1 MATTKKTT
9 TKKATS
15 KPAPKKQKE
24 YHSIDDA
31 LAGVLDLQVEQIEDA
46 IPTKPEPVKPEETVS
61 YVIPRDPS
69 LSSGDQF
76 FEYCLNGINYRFKR
90 GEVLTH
96 PKSLYDAIYNVLMR
110 RERKSPFIAEFQNTS
125 KKLN

>member
-9 TKKATS
+9 TEKKTR
-15 KPAPKKQKE
+15 APKKV
-24 YHSIDDA
+24 A
-31 LAGVLDLQVEQIEDA
+31 PARTAEQIEDA

-96 PKSLYDAIYNVLMR
+96 PRSLYEAINDVLMR

>member
-9 TKKATS
+9 TKKAPGR
-15 KPAPKKQKE
+15 PAKKT
-24 YHSIDDA
+24 A
-31 LAGVLDLQVEQIEDA
+31 VQIEDA
-46 IPTKPEPVKPEETVS
+46 IPTKPEPIEPEETVS

-76 FEYCLNGINYRFKR
+76 FEWCLNGINYRFKR

-96 PKSLYDAIYNVLMR
+96 PRSLYDAISQKLMN
-110 RERKSPFIAEFQNTS
+110 REKVSPFIAEFQNTS
-125 KKLN
+125 KKLMN

>member
-1 MATTKKTT
+1 MATTKKTE
-9 TKKATS
+9 TKKTTC
-15 KPAPKKQKE
+15 APKKV
-24 YHSIDDA
+24 A
-31 LAGVLDLQVEQIEDA
+31 PARTTEQIEDA

-96 PKSLYDAIYNVLMR
+96 PKSLYAAINDVLMR

>member
-1 MATTKKTT
+1 MATTKKTP
-9 TKKATS
+9 TKKAPGR
-15 KPAPKKQKE
+15 PAKKTVPVQT
-24 YHSIDDA
+24 A
-31 LAGVLDLQVEQIEDA
+31 EQIEDA

-76 FEYCLNGINYRFKR
+76 FEWCLNGINYRFKR

-96 PKSLYDAIYNVLMR
+96 PRSLYDAISQKLMN
-110 RERKSPFIAEFQNTS
+110 REKVSPFIAEFQNTS
-125 KKLN
+125 KKLMN

>member
-1 MATTKKTT
+1 MATTKKTE
-9 TKKATS
+9 TKKTTR
-15 KPAPKKQKE
+15 APKKVAPA
-24 YHSIDDA
+24 STA
-31 LAGVLDLQVEQIEDA
+31 EQIEDA

-96 PKSLYDAIYNVLMR
+96 PKSLYEAINDVLMR

>member
-9 TKKATS
+9 TKKTTGR
-15 KPAPKKQKE
+15 PAKKTIPVQ
-24 YHSIDDA
+24 IA
-31 LAGVLDLQVEQIEDA
+31 EQIEDA

-76 FEYCLNGINYRFKR
+76 FEYCLNGVNYRFKR

-96 PKSLYDAIYNVLMR
+96 PRSLYEAINDVLMR

>member
-1 MATTKKTT
+1 MATTKKTP
-9 TKKATS
+9 TKKAPGR
-15 KPAPKKQKE
+15 PAKKT
-24 YHSIDDA
+24 A
-31 LAGVLDLQVEQIEDA
+31 VQIEDA

-76 FEYCLNGINYRFKR
+76 FEWCLNGINYRFKR

-96 PKSLYDAIYNVLMR
+96 PRSLYDAISQKLR
-110 RERKSPFIAEFQNTS
+110 DREKVSPFIAEFQNTS
-125 KKLN
+125 KKLMN

>member
-1 MATTKKTT
+1 MATTKKTEAKKT
-9 TKKATS
+9 TR
-15 KPAPKKQKE
+15 APKKV
-24 YHSIDDA
+24 A
-31 LAGVLDLQVEQIEDA
+31 PARTAEQIEDA